1 MSVFICIQDVR
12 VLTTPR
18 RQSTLYVQSA
28 ASVLALEHSTHLPSA
43 QDAVESALCA
53 DAAFNQNANRD
64 VLAIGLVHDLP
75 GDSSCPQ
82 ALLEKCM

>member
-28 ASVLALEHSTHLPSA
+28 ASVLALKHSTHLPCA

-64 VLAIGLVHDLP
+64 VLAICLVHNVL

-82 ALLEKCM
+82 TLL